1 MTEITVKEEAEAA
14 AVKSDSTNQEQ
25 KKVEIENESALD
37 EGAKAA
43 GDDAIEV
50 GATIGE
56 DYETADAGDDDSI
69 NDVRS
74 HECLTVLQRLFT
86 NE

>member
-1 MTEITVKEEAEAA
+1 MKEEAEAA